1 MFDSGGVILGRES
14 PERPPM
20 PVALRLQFG
29 VLTGPAA
36 EQAARHAAELA
47 LLSMPAVHDVR
58 PNLLRPSGV
67 PAVEPEIVGRER
79 IRQQLG
85 AMVRPSGLPL
95 FPARTLRRWESEP
108 ESDDYPDEP
117 LWASLPPGVELAE
130 VVDDIEPRALDV
142 DDLVRLVHAHTKLIA
157 HHEAGAAEAMAA
169 LTRRSAYS
177 FCSNGAEETH
187 DRIKAAADEISAAL
201 MWTPSHAD
209 AQLRIAME
217 WADELPATLDAL
229 RAGLIDAYKA
239 RIIADET
246 ASLLDQPDVRVRVE
260 QAALAVAGKKSGPQ
274 LRAFVKKQVIA
285 AAPETA
291 EQRRR
296 RARQR
301 RRVDRPFPECDGMG
315 SMSVHGP
322 IEDLVALHTAIDAA
336 ARARRLAARKAKSE
350 QAHPD
355 ATASLDELRFDVLTG
370 LGWSGL
376 AAGHLGCC
384 ADDCPGIRQRLG
396 TEHGRPARIGVTVPL
411 TTLIGVSDEAGVL
424 HGYGPITAEVARRIA
439 ADGTWRRLLTDPKS
453 GALLDYGTTR
463 YEPPQ
468 DLAEFVIARD
478 RTCRF
483 PPCNWTAEASQLDH
497 TDPHRSDGSG
507 GATADY
513 NLGAWHDRHHNSKTS
528 HGWIYCQPEPGRFT
542 MTSPAGLVYE
552 VDPEVIGPVLD
563 QPDPPEDSSGRES
576 QADPDPP
583 LEADRT
589 VTRRPTHLAS
599 TTTRRSSSSSSSPRL
614 YVTGP

>member
-1 MFDSGGVILGRES
+1 MSSSGGVILGRES

-36 EQAARHAAELA
+36 EQAAWHAAELA

-58 PNLLRPSGV
+58 PGLLRPSGE
-67 PAVEPEIVGRER
+67 PAVEPEMVGRER
-79 IRQQLG
+79 VRQQLG

-95 FPARTLRRWESEP
+95 FPARTLRRWEPET
-108 ESDDYPDEP
+108 ESDNYPDEP
-117 LWASLPPGVELAE
+117 LWATLAPGVELAE
-130 VVDDIEPRALDV
+130 LVDEMEPRALDV
-142 DDLVRLVHAHTKLIA
+142 DDLVRLVQAHTKLIA

-187 DRIKAAADEISAAL
+187 DRIKAAADEISAAM

-209 AQLRIAME
+209 AQLRTAME
-217 WADELPATLDAL
+217 WVDELPATLDAL

-246 ASLLDQPDVRVRVE
+246 ASLLDQPDARVRVE
-260 QAALAVAGKKSGPQ
+260 RAALAVAGKKSGPQ
-274 LRAFVKKQVIA
+274 LRAFIKKQVIV

-291 EQRRR
+291 EQSRR
-296 RARQR
+296 RARQQ
-301 RRVDRPFPECDGMG
+301 RRVDRPLPECDGMG

-322 IEDLVALHTAIDAA
+322 MEDLVALHTAIDAA
-336 ARARRLAARKAKSE
+336 ARARRLAARKAKGE

-370 LGWSGL
+370 LGWSAL

-396 TEHGRPARIGVTVPL
+396 TEHGRPARVGVTVPL
-411 TTLIGVSDEAGVL
+411 ATLIGASDEPAVL
-424 HGYGPITAEVARRIA
+424 HGYGPITADVARRIA

-453 GALLDYGTTR
+453 GALLDYGTKR
-463 YEPPQ
+463 YAPPQ
-468 DLAEFVIARD
+468 DLTEFVIARD

-483 PPCNWTAEASQLDH
+483 PPCNWSAEASQLDH
-497 TDPHRSDGSG
+497 TDPHRPDGSG

-552 VDPEVIGPVLD
+552 IDPEIIGPILGPPGP
-563 QPDPPEDSSGRES
+563 QPREQSEATTDPPTL
-576 QADPDPP
+576 PDQCEPGVS
-583 LEADRT
+583 DRT
-589 VTRRPTHLAS
+589 DD
-599 TTTRRSSSSSSSPRL
+599 
-614 YVTGP
+614 GPPPF